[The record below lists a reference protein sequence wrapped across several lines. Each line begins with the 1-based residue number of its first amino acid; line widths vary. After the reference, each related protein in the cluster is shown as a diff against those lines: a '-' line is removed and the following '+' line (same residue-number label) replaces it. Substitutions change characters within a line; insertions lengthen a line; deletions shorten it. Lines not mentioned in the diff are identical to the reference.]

1 MSKQLKSSIQRWD
14 TLAEGVGRKVN
25 EVQKVLILVRDKQT
39 KLDGERAK
47 LGDMKREY
55 ATKLKEVQL
64 QPHDMEK
71 VTYLRRFLGQLD
83 VAVKAVGT
91 ELEVLAAQQ
100 SKIQEQFRA
109 LNSEQVKFT
118 TLASRSR
125 KQLNDVLQRADQK
138 DQDMM
143 NVMRF
148 ETLRR

>member
-14 TLAEGVGRKVN
+14 TLAEGVGQKVN

-39 KLDGERAK
+39 KLDEERTK

-55 ATKLKEVQL
+55 AIKLKEVQL
-64 QPHDMEK
+64 ESHDMEK

-83 VAVKAVGT
+83 VAVKAVAS
-91 ELEVLAAQQ
+91 ELEVLAVQHNKVQA
-100 SKIQEQFRA
+100 QFRS

-125 KQLNDVLQRADQK
+125 KQLSDILQRADQK

-148 ETLRR
+148 EALKR

>member
-14 TLAEGVGRKVN
+14 ILAEGVQRKVD

-39 KLDGERAK
+39 KLDGERTK
-47 LGDMKREY
+47 LGEMKREY
-55 ATKLKEVQL
+55 AIKLKEVQVES
-64 QPHDMEK
+64 HDMEK

-83 VAVKAVGT
+83 VAAKAIVT
-91 ELEVLAAQQ
+91 ELEVLALQQ
-100 SKIQEQFRA
+100 RKIQEQFRV
-109 LNSEQVKFT
+109 LNSERVKFT

-148 ETLRR
+148 EALKR